1 MRFPGII
8 SLILL
13 FAGPLCAQEFS
24 LNRLPLNRTITVRIL
39 GCDKEYLHCYN
50 LYGFEWKTP
59 EDSLTGEFIV
69 PKNADSFQNKEII
82 SLKLCRVK
90 EFAIMAGG
98 QCRKLPVEIGLQLEY
113 PGQEER
119 IFLNF
124 DPAGPDP
131 IFIPCN

>member
-1 MRFPGII
+1 MRFHGLI
-8 SLILL
+8 SLMIL
-13 FAGPLCAQEFS
+13 FAGPLRAQEYS
-24 LNRLPLNRTITVRIL
+24 LNRLPLNQPITVRIL

-59 EDSLTGEFIV
+59 DDSITGEFIV
-69 PKNADSFQNKEII
+69 PKDVDSFQHKEI
-82 SLKLCRVK
+82 LKLRLCRIK
-90 EFAIMAGG
+90 EFAIMTAG
-98 QCRKLPVEIGLQLEY
+98 QCRKIPVDIGLQLEY